1 MSKTAGKR
9 NVSLPADFNLK
20 RKIDMKK
27 KKFALKTGT
36 ELKVFLLFL
45 LEQIRYPIDRTTLI
59 NIISE
64 NTEEIV
70 VDYDASLTELSE
82 DGHVWF
88 DEIDGEKYYMI
99 SDTGRMVAAE
109 LYDSIDKEFREKSI
123 KCAIKHMSL
132 AKRGAKIESSIT
144 EVGVGRFKVEMKISD
159 MTGEIMSTSVV
170 VSSRSEAEK
179 IRETFTAR
187 PEAVHRG
194 ILFSLTGRLEFIS

>member
-1 MSKTAGKR
+1 
-9 NVSLPADFNLK
+9 
-20 RKIDMKK
+20 MKK
-27 KKFALKTGT
+27 KRFALKTNT
-36 ELKVFLLFL
+36 ELKVFLLYL

-59 NIISE
+59 NIIAE

-70 VDYDASLTELSE
+70 FDYDATLSELST

-109 LYDSIDKEFREKSI
+109 LYDSLDSELRERSI

-144 EVGVGRFKVEMKISD
+144 EVGEGRFKVKLKISD
-159 MTGEIMSTSVV
+159 MTGEILNTEVV
-170 VSSRSEAEK
+170 VSSRIEAEK
-179 IRETFTAR
+179 IRETFTQR